1 MTTNVGRWQL
11 DHDAEATRQCF
22 SAQAVGTSVPCDC
35 AGCRNFMAAL
45 DRAFPPAFRALAET
59 LGVDITKPAELCHWG
74 REEATGFHLTGGWFH
89 FAGSIVEG
97 LDAFQKSGL
106 ALEPF
111 GTGFEVG
118 FTSELQL
125 VPERFQLQPALTQL
139 EFMTRV
145 PWVISDPEGK

>member
-1 MTTNVGRWQL
+1 MTTQVGGWQL

-45 DRAFPPAFRALAET
+45 DHAFPPAFRALADT
-59 LGVDITKPAELCHWG
+59 LGIDWG
-74 REEATGFHLTGGWFH
+74 REEATGLHLTGGWFH

-97 LDAFQKSGL
+97 RDAFQKSGL
-106 ALEPF
+106 SLEPL
-111 GTGFEVG
+111 GAGFAER

-125 VPERFQLQPALTQL
+125 VPERFQLQPVITQL

-145 PWVISDPEGK
+145 PWVVSDPEAK